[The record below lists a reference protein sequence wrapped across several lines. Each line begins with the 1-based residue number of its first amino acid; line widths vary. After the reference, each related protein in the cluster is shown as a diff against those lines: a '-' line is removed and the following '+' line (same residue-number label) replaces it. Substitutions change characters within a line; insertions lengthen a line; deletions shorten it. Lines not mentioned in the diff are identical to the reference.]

1 MLKKLLGALWLR
13 APKSLRRWGVRL
25 VEPRFTVT
33 AGAVVQ
39 DEEGRVLLL
48 HHRYR
53 AGSGWG
59 IPGGFLEK
67 GEQPE
72 EALRRELRE
81 EVGLEVEDAE
91 IAFARTLPK
100 AGQVEII
107 FRARARGRAESQSA
121 EIKSA
126 GWFALDRLPPELSKD
141 QRELIARALKDR
153 VKRAD

>member
-81 EVGLEVEDAE
+81 EVGLEVDNHDGSSS
-91 IAFARTLPK
+91 R
-100 AGQVEII
+100 
-107 FRARARGRAESQSA
+107 RG
-121 EIKSA
+121 
-126 GWFALDRLPPELSKD
+126 
-141 QRELIARALKDR
+141 
-153 VKRAD
+153 